1 MFKKVIKRQ
10 VSLKPEE
17 LTVALVGGIKNNIMN
32 KLENIIKTG
41 ECSYENG
48 YILEIK
54 RILNFNNNYISNAT
68 NMIVF
73 TVVFEAIT
81 LNPKIGSVLNGTVV
95 SIHTSGIFVEIK
107 EKIKVL
113 VSESNMDGMIY
124 DVNTSTYISKVGNR
138 IIKKNDIVNIKIT
151 DIRYQNKKIS
161 CIGIF
166 IKKI

>member
-1 MFKKVIKRQ
+1 
-10 VSLKPEE
+10 
-17 LTVALVGGIKNNIMN
+17 MN
-32 KLENIIKTG
+32 KLENIIQTG
-41 ECSYENG
+41 ESSYENG
-48 YILEIK
+48 YNLEIK

>member
-1 MFKKVIKRQ
+1 
-10 VSLKPEE
+10 
-17 LTVALVGGIKNNIMN
+17 
-32 KLENIIKTG
+32 
-41 ECSYENG
+41 
-48 YILEIK
+48 
-54 RILNFNNNYISNAT
+54 
-68 NMIVF
+68 MIVF

>member
-1 MFKKVIKRQ
+1 MFKIIIKRQ

-17 LTVALVGGIKNNIMN
+17 LSGCVKNNIMK
-32 KLENIIKTG
+32 KLESIIKTG
-41 ECSYENG
+41 ECSYDNG

-81 LNPKIGSVLNGTVV
+81 LNPKIGSLLNGTVV

-124 DVNTSTYISKVGNR
+124 DVNTLTYISKVRKGVV
-138 IIKKNDIVNIKIT
+138 KKNDIVSIKIS

-161 CIGIF
+161 CIGIL